1 MRCTAQGHGPFS
13 HVFDHQ
19 FMPLAKPGTTWH
31 HEEASTMMLDSL
43 IDSNGI
49 DIEPEAQ
56 RFLHEL
62 INPTDNAPSRHS
74 DGRRFLFDV
83 VANSRNSVD
92 VDKFDYLQR
101 DCMNVGM
108 KSSYDPER
116 LVKFSRVIDDEICFP
131 AKEAFNLYELF
142 HTRYSLFKQVCFA
155 VPRMSCRI
163 RVVVTLFDEHL
174 LFFVQVYQHN
184 VGKAIDFMI
193 CDALLAADHVL
204 KISDAVNDPEVCG
217 YRFIAPF

>member
-1 MRCTAQGHGPFS
+1 
-13 HVFDHQ
+13 
-19 FMPLAKPGTTWH
+19 
-31 HEEASTMMLDSL
+31 MMLDSL

-142 HTRYSLFKQVCFA
+142 HTRYSLFKQVCIA
-155 VPRMSCRI
+155 VPRIPCHI
-163 RVVVTLFDEHL
+163 RVFVHQIHERLFCFCTGLPTQCRQGH
-174 LFFVQVYQHN
+174 
-184 VGKAIDFMI
+184 
-193 CDALLAADHVL
+193 
-204 KISDAVNDPEVCG
+204 
-217 YRFIAPF
+217 

>member
-1 MRCTAQGHGPFS
+1 MRRIFQGHGPFS

-19 FMPLAKPGTTWH
+19 FMPRAKPGSTWH

-43 IDSNGI
+43 IESNGI

-62 INPTDNAPSRHS
+62 INPTDNAPSRRS

-142 HTRYSLFKQVCFA
+142 HTRYSLFKQVCCVFSFVSASFA
-155 VPRMSCRI
+155 I
-163 RVVVTLFDEHL
+163 
-174 LFFVQVYQHN
+174 Q
-184 VGKAIDFMI
+184 A
-193 CDALLAADHVL
+193 
-204 KISDAVNDPEVCG
+204 
-217 YRFIAPF
+217 